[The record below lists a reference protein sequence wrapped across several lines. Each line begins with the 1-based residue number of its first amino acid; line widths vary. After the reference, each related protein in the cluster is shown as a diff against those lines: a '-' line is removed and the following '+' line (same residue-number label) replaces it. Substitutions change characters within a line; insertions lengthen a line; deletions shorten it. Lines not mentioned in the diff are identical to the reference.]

1 MYLSYPRTTAE
12 LDLGRKKFVC
22 LDGQFMDIAATLW
35 MTPNC
40 LFVRF
45 TYVLFVCVNKPK
57 GLSTSLNN
65 GAKCYRREQK
75 NAMKYTYGS

>member
-22 LDGQFMDIAATLW
+22 LDGQFMDIAAILW

-40 LFVRF
+40 LFVHF
-45 TYVLFVCVNKPK
+45 TYVLVVCVDKPK
-57 GLSTSLNN
+57 GLSTSFINV
-65 GAKCYRREQK
+65 AKCYRRKQK
-75 NAMKYTYGS
+75 NAMKYTYRS